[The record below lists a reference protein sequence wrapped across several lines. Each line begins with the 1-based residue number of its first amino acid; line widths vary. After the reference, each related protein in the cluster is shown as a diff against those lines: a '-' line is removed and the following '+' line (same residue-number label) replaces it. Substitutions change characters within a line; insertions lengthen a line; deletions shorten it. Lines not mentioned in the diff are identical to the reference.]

1 MLAAAAGCAALFAAL
16 LGLAYS
22 VEPAQRVDAAALNGF
37 SAVGDDWR
45 IAGLAERVSHAFNPA
60 PYAVMVIALLV
71 IALLL
76 RRHRQAVAAGVLLVG
91 ANVSSQVL
99 KPLLAHPRDLSG
111 YDHANDLGAAAFP
124 SGHAT
129 AAMSLALAA
138 VVIAPHAYR
147 PLVAALGG
155 LVALAVSGSLLVL
168 SWHWPSDVVGGYLLA
183 TAWCLVALAGL
194 RAAAMRWPQ
203 QGSMRRAIAAPS
215 LAVVAG
221 GALVLVAVAGV
232 AVLARV
238 ESLATYAAKNTA
250 MVAVGAAIVAAAMVL
265 LAAVTALAARRR

>member
-1 MLAAAAGCAALFAAL
+1 MLAAAAACAALFAAL

-22 VEPAQRVDAAALNGF
+22 VGPAQRIDSAALNGF
-37 SAVGDDWR
+37 SAVGNNWR
-45 IAGLAERVSHAFNPA
+45 VADLAERVSHAFNPA
-60 PYAVMVIALLV
+60 PFAVMVVALLA

-76 RRHRQAVAAGVLLVG
+76 RRYRQLVAASVLLVG

-111 YDHANDLGAAAFP
+111 YDHASQLGAAAFP

-138 VVIAPHAYR
+138 VIIAPHAYR

-168 SWHWPSDVVGGYLLA
+168 SWHWPSDIVGGYLLA

-194 RAAAMRWPQ
+194 RAAAIRWPQ

-215 LAVVAG
+215 PAVVAG
-221 GALVLVAVAGV
+221 GALVILAVAAV
-232 AVLARV
+232 AAIARV
-238 ESLATYAAKNTA
+238 DSLASYTAKNTA
-250 MVAVGAAIVAAAMVL
+250 MVAVGAAIVAAAMAL
-265 LAAVTALAARRR
+265 LAAVTALAARRH